1 MKILVFDNYDS
12 FTYNLVH
19 LVEKILHQKVDVYR
33 NDQIPLENVKAY
45 DKIILSPGP
54 GIPEEAGLLL
64 PLIKEYAATKSM
76 LGVCLGHQAI
86 GQAFGGKLINLSTVY
101 HGVATPVQI
110 VKRQTAD
117 GKRQTANPDK
127 LEAVKSENG
136 KSKKQA
142 ESSTEVAHSPLTT
155 HHSLFDGLP
164 DEFEVG
170 RYHSWVVSEEGF
182 PKELEITARDANNYI
197 MALQHKTYD
206 VQGVQFHPESV
217 LTPRGEEILRNW
229 LKV

>member
-33 NDQIPLENVKAY
+33 NDQIFLEDVQQY

-64 PLIKEYAATKSM
+64 PLINEYAATKSI

-86 GQAFGGKLINLSTVY
+86 GEAFGGKLVNLSTVY
-101 HGVATPVQI
+101 HGVATNIKV
-110 VKRQTAD
+110 VNDELSMVSDT
-117 GKRQTANPDK
+117 G
-127 LEAVKSENG
+127 
-136 KSKKQA
+136 
-142 ESSTEVAHSPLTT
+142 SPLTAQPLR
-155 HHSLFDGLP
+155 SQLFEGLP
-164 DEFEVG
+164 DEIEVG
-170 RYHSWVVSEEGF
+170 RYHSWIVSDENF
-182 PKELEITARDANNYI
+182 PKELEVTARDENNYI
-197 MALQHKTYD
+197 MALQHKKYD

-217 LTPRGEEILRNW
+217 LTPKGEDIIRNW
-229 LKV
+229 LKN